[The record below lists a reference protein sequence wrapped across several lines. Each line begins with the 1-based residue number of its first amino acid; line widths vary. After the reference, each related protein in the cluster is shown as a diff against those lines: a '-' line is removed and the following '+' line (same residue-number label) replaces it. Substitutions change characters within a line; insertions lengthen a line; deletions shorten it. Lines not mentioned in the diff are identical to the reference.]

1 MKHSLEHLPARKQ
14 RQLDHIVKMI
24 RAAVDVE
31 MIILYGSHARGD
43 WVEDVKGHK
52 LSDYDIAV
60 IVDSEAKVE
69 DLDLWSRLRDRLDR
83 AIRPNEVQLIV
94 HDIADVNQQLE
105 NGWYF
110 FVDVEK
116 EGIMLHDSGRH
127 TLAAPKPK
135 TPAERRAFTQKCFRE
150 YMTAADHF
158 YSHGLSDIE
167 KDWNKTAAFEL
178 HQAVEH
184 YYKCAILVVT
194 AYWPKEHNIKYL
206 GKVCAGIDPAFRDI
220 FPVKPRAEKR
230 RLELLKDA
238 YVKARYSLE
247 WTISRED
254 LEVLALRIAVLRER
268 TQAVCEAYI
277 DSLGEP
283 SASA

>member
-1 MKHSLEHLPARKQ
+1 MNHSLEHLPERK
-14 RQLDHIVKMI
+14 RRHLDRIVKII
-24 RAAVDVE
+24 RAAVDAE

-43 WVEDVKGHK
+43 WVEDTKGRK
-52 LSDYDIAV
+52 FSDYDVAV

-69 DLDLWSRLRDRLDR
+69 DIDLWWRLRERLDR
-83 AIRPNEVQLIV
+83 AIRPNDVQLIV
-94 HDIADVNQQLE
+94 HDIADVNRQLE

-127 TLAAPKPK
+127 TLAAPRPK
-135 TPAERRAFTQKCFRE
+135 TRAERHAFAQQCFTR
-150 YMTAADHF
+150 YMTTADRF
-158 YSHGLSDIE
+158 YSHSLGDIE
-167 KDWNKTAAFEL
+167 KGWNEVAAFEL
-178 HQAVEH
+178 HQATAH

-206 GKVCAGIDPAFRDI
+206 GKVAANMDPALRDV
-220 FPVKPRAEKR
+220 FPVKAQAEKR

-254 LEVLALRIAVLRER
+254 LEVLAQRIAVLRER
-268 TQAVCEAYI
+268 TQTVCEAYLE
-277 DSLGEP
+277 SLHDQP
-283 SASA
+283 APA